1 MCLKLSRFC
10 CLLWFSL
17 ATIFCSVSFART
29 SEPQVL
35 EQIAAATVRIFARDG
50 SLGSGSVYSKTDS
63 EVLILT
69 NAHVAGGNRASV
81 KVEFWYQGRLSKK
94 VPGVVVKSLL
104 SNRTDHDYAVVSIKA
119 EDLGSYFD
127 VLTPIP
133 LAEAAFNPDFSK
145 LFSAGCPQGTW
156 QTHWIGHGTENLGQQ
171 AVKFVPMPANGRS
184 GSAIYQVL
192 ENGGIVQ
199 VGVITYRTKAPGKD
213 GTSETDGEGI
223 AQTVSHIRKHMDAT
237 AVDWYSF
244 RDLVDD
250 DLFEAVP
257 AQECPGGVC
266 PGFEQAVTVVGEV
279 EKYSLRYVDP
289 SAEGRSQPSDIAL
302 VINGQSGQLETN
314 PTQQSDLGIFPS
326 LPKKLDN
333 CPDGT
338 CPSPAPKA
346 EPQPLEIPQKR
357 EIFPNLPKPEILPL
371 PQLRPEILPGETPR
385 IDKLLEPLVDIR
397 DGITDLRRGQK
408 ESAGT
413 LGGLRERFDRRMDV
427 MEQQLEIQRQ
437 HLQQSI
443 KEGVENVE
451 KGIIGRLL
459 DLPLIRQVRWLV
471 QVLFWPLVL
480 FAIWWVPAF
489 LLNLGPLWFLPV
501 IRAVKGFFQA
511 AFAGLKEIFTKKQT
525 PAPSEDELAKMIAD
539 ILKKREDA

>member
-1 MCLKLSRFC
+1 MCSKLLRY
-10 CLLWFSL
+10 FSL
-17 ATIFCSVSFART
+17 LLCCCFTVCCSSLCART

-35 EQIAAATVRIFARDG
+35 EQIAGATVRIFARDG
-50 SLGSGSVYSKTDS
+50 SLGSGSVYSKTES

-81 KVEFWYQGRLSKK
+81 KVEFWFQGRLSKK

-104 SNRTDHDYAVVSIKA
+104 SNRTDHDYAVVSIKK
-119 EDLGSYFD
+119 EDLGTYFD
-127 VLTPIP
+127 ILSPIP
-133 LAEAAFNPDFSK
+133 LAEANFTADFTK

-156 QTHWIGHGTENLGQQ
+156 QTHWIGHGTENLGNQ

-192 ENGGIVQ
+192 ESGQVVQ

-223 AQTVSHIRKHMDAT
+223 AQTIAHIRKHLDT
-237 AVDWYSF
+237 TSVDWYSF
-244 RDLVDD
+244 HNLVDD
-250 DLFEAVP
+250 DQYEAVP
-257 AQECPGGVC
+257 TQECPGGVC
-266 PGFEQAVTVVGEV
+266 PPFEQAVTVVGEV
-279 EKYSLRYVDP
+279 EKYTLRYVDP
-289 SAEGRSQPSDIAL
+289 SAESRSQPSDIAL
-302 VINGQSGQLETN
+302 VINGQGGNLETN
-314 PTQQSDLGIFPS
+314 PTQQSDLNIFPS

-338 CPSPAPKA
+338 CP
-346 EPQPLEIPQKR
+346 EPQVQPMPQELAPKR
-357 EIFPNLPKPEILPL
+357 EIFPNLPKPDELPL
-371 PQLRPEILPGETPR
+371 PEILPGETPKL
-385 IDKLLEPLVDIR
+385 DKLLVPLTDIR
-397 DGITDLRRGQK
+397 DGVNGLRKGQQ
-408 ESAGT
+408 ESIGA
-413 LGGLRERFDRRMDV
+413 LGGLRERFDRRMDIV
-427 MEQQLEIQRQ
+427 EQQLEIQRQ
-437 HLQQSI
+437 QLQQSI

-511 AFAGLKEIFTKKQT
+511 SFAGLKEIFTKKQT
-525 PAPSEDELAKMIAD
+525 PAPSEDELAKMIAE
-539 ILKKREDA
+539 ILKKQGEG